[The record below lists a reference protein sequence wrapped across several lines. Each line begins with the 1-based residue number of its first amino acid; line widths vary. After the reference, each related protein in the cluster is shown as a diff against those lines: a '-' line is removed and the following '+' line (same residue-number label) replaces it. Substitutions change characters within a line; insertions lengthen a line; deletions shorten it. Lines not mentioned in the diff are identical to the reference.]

1 MKDKK
6 TNLILMGVIQVSLMR
21 EMNRKKVWIWINVQI
36 VKITKIIIRV
46 SQITKRIIMNFLSL
60 ETQAV
65 VVPQVIRHLGVSQLL
80 LQWIRVFFILLRIQL
95 LTKKVWITNWT
106 LRMSRIKCIN
116 SPKVQ
121 WYYIREARVLMKE
134 SSWWTV

>member
-21 EMNRKKVWIWINVQI
+21 EINRKEVWIWINVQI
-36 VKITKIIIRV
+36 VKIRV
-46 SQITKRIIMNFLSL
+46 SQITKRIIMNFSSL

-65 VVPQVIRHLGVSQLL
+65 VVTQVIRHLGVSHLL

-95 LTKKVWITNWT
+95 LTIKVWITDWT
-106 LRMSRIKCIN
+106 VRMSRIQCIS
-116 SPKVQ
+116 SPKVK
-121 WYYIREARVLMKE
+121 YYNIREARVLMKE